1 MIDLSRMPK
10 DDDLPS
16 VIRDNMVEIAGDD
29 NLVFLDGF
37 DHCIL
42 GICSIYGEVPRV
54 AYSVELIIKALQK
67 NEMSYEE
74 ATEFFDFNIGCL
86 HTGPYTPALIVAG
99 PNVDVTSDT

>member
-1 MIDLSRMPK
+1 MIDITRMPK
-10 DDDLPS
+10 DEIPPS
-16 VIRDNMVEIAGDD
+16 DIRENMVEIAGDD